1 MVNIVS
7 LHPSF
12 VEILA
17 GNIANVCSAR
27 SIPRF
32 IGRMVSREHWPRYS
46 TASVRRPL
54 TLLIYNVLVNWGMS
68 SCFL

>member
-1 MVNIVS
+1 MVSIVS

-27 SIPRF
+27 SISRF

-54 TLLIYNVLVNWGMS
+54 
-68 SCFL
+68 